1 MKKLIVAAAIA
12 ACTVAPL
19 VAQDK
24 PAESPPA
31 GSIEGDDPE
40 ALKLVVDCDARKF
53 ETVVEHEEG
62 GQKKGSKVKL
72 CGKKGQTDEEWVATL
87 SDAAGKIETREDMP
101 QWAKEQLAAA
111 HKAEIAKIGATGS
124 AEAPAAAAVAPPPPP
139 APPPASLA
147 EKQKASAPAV
157 PAAIKK
163 PRLTIKCLAPGEK
176 GGGSNCSVIQRNTRL
191 AILADGDLGPGS
203 SLRFL
208 RRGDERG
215 QLALAPM
222 RQGEVTQ
229 SRLPPELCA
238 GVASSKVEIQVMGS
252 NQVVDTF
259 GPFTLRC

>member
-1 MKKLIVAAAIA
+1 MKKLIIAAAVA
-12 ACTVAPL
+12 ACTVAPVL
-19 VAQDK
+19 AQDK
-24 PAESPPA
+24 PAESPPVSSVE
-31 GSIEGDDPE
+31 GSDPE
-40 ALKLVVDCDARKF
+40 ALKLIVDCDARKF

-62 GQKKGSKVKL
+62 GQKQGSKVKL
-72 CGKKGQTDEEWVATL
+72 CGKKGQTDQEWAATL
-87 SDAAGKIETREDMP
+87 SDAAKKIEARDDMP
-101 QWAKEQLAAA
+101 QWAKDQLTGAL
-111 HKAEIAKIGATGS
+111 KAEIAKIGAGG
-124 AEAPAAAAVAPPPPP
+124 AANAPAAAVASSPPPPP
-139 APPPASLA
+139 KIA
-147 EKQKASAPAV
+147 EKPKASAPAL
-157 PAAIKK
+157 PGATKK

-215 QLALAPM
+215 QVALAPM
-222 RQGEVTQ
+222 RQGEATQ

-252 NQVVDTF
+252 NQVVDTI

>member
-1 MKKLIVAAAIA
+1 MKKLIFAAAIA

-19 VAQDK
+19 IAQEK
-24 PAESPPA
+24 PTESPEVS
-31 GSIEGDDPE
+31 SIEGDDPE

-53 ETVVEHEEG
+53 ETIVEHEEDG
-62 GQKKGSKVKL
+62 EKKGSKVKL
-72 CGKKGQTDEEWVATL
+72 CGKKGQTDAEWAATL
-87 SDAAGKIETREDMP
+87 SDAAKKIEDRGDMP
-101 QWAKEQLAAA
+101 QGAKDQLIGAL
-111 HKAEIAKIGATGS
+111 KAEIAKIGASGS
-124 AEAPAAAAVAPPPPP
+124 NTAPAASAS
-139 APPPASLA
+139 APPPAVSLA
-147 EKQKASAPAV
+147 AKPEVTEPT
-157 PAAIKK
+157 PPTITRK

-215 QLALAPM
+215 QLAIAPM
-222 RQGEVTQ
+222 RQGQVTQ
-229 SRLPPELCA
+229 SRLPSELCA

-252 NQVVDTF
+252 NQVVDTL